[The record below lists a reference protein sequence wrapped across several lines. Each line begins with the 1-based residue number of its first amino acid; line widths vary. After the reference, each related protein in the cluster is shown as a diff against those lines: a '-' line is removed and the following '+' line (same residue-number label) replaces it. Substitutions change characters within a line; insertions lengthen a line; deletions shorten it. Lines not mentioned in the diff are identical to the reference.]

1 MRPLKEYI
9 KLQSLSGKSDLE
21 IIQDFLVDNNLESVA
36 LTIIPTLAQKQL
48 DKVQGRLNYA
58 QSHIP
63 LMFTM
68 PLKGLDKDTKYNLV
82 MIEQCCALSIDL
94 EKAYPSIFE
103 WAKKTIPTL
112 ELPECFF
119 MPTLNY
125 LAKWEIYFKGREHLG
140 KEQHLASFD
149 NAWWEN

>member
-9 KLQSLSGKSDLE
+9 ELQSLSGKSDLE
-21 IIQDFLVDNNLESVA
+21 IIQDFLADNDLEGIA

-58 QSHIP
+58 QSNIP

-68 PLKGLDKDTKYNLV
+68 PLKGLDKDIKYNLI

-94 EKAYPSIFE
+94 EKIYPSIFE
-103 WAKKTIPTL
+103 WAKRTIPTL

-125 LAKWEIYFKGREHLG
+125 LAKWDIYFKDREHLG
-140 KEQHLASFD
+140 KKQHLLD
-149 NAWWEN
+149 DKWWEN

>member
-1 MRPLKEYI
+1 MKPLKEYI
-9 KLQSLSGKSDLE
+9 DLQILSGKSDME
-21 IIQDFLVDNNLESVA
+21 IIQDYLVDNNLESVA
-36 LTIIPTLAQKQL
+36 LSIIPALAQRQL

-68 PLKGLDKDTKYNLV
+68 PLKGLDKDTQFNLV
-82 MIEQCCALSIDL
+82 MIEQCCALSIDF

-125 LAKWEIYFKGREHLG
+125 LAKWDIYFKGREHLG
-140 KEQHLASFD
+140 KKQHFID
-149 NAWWEN
+149 DKWWEN

>member
-1 MRPLKEYI
+1 MKPLKEYI
-9 KLQSLSGKSDLE
+9 ELQSLSGKSDLE

-112 ELPECFF
+112 DLPECFF

-125 LAKWEIYFKGREHLG
+125 LAKRDIYFKGREHLG
-140 KEQHLASFD
+140 KNQHLLD
-149 NAWWEN
+149 DKWWEN

>member
-1 MRPLKEYI
+1 MKPLKEYI
-9 KLQSLSGKSDLE
+9 KLQSLSGKTDME
-21 IIQDFLVDNNLESVA
+21 IIQDYLVDNSLESVA
-36 LTIIPTLAQKQL
+36 LSIIPTLAQRQL
-48 DKVQGRLNYA
+48 DKVQCRLNYA

-68 PLKGLDKDTKYNLV
+68 PLRGLDKDTQYNLV
-82 MIEQCCALSIDL
+82 MIEQCCALSIDF

-125 LAKWEIYFKGREHLG
+125 LAKWDIYFKDREHLG
-140 KEQHLASFD
+140 KKQHLLD
-149 NAWWEN
+149 DKWWEN

>member
-1 MRPLKEYI
+1 MKSLKEYI
-9 KLQSLSGKSDLE
+9 NIQALSGKSDLE

-125 LAKWEIYFKGREHLG
+125 LAKWDIYFKGRENLG
-140 KEQHLASFD
+140 KNQFLNGEIY
-149 NAWWEN
+149 

>member
-9 KLQSLSGKSDLE
+9 ELQPLSGKSDLE
-21 IIQDFLVDNNLESVA
+21 IIQDFLVDNNLERVA
-36 LTIIPTLAQKQL
+36 LSIIPTLAQKQL
-48 DKVQGRLNYA
+48 DKVQGKLNYA
-58 QSHIP
+58 QSNIP

-68 PLKGLDKDTKYNLV
+68 PLKGLDKDTQYNLV
-82 MIEQCCALSIDL
+82 MIEQCCALSIDF

-125 LAKWEIYFKGREHLG
+125 LAKWNIYFKGREYLG
-140 KEQHLASFD
+140 KQQHLCD
-149 NAWWEN
+149 NKWWEN